1 LLPAATCAELPHLV
15 LFTSTFTAPGLLFAG
30 STNIRKMGKKK
41 TPEEK
46 AARALENGFDDS
58 DDDMDDSLVL
68 KEVLDYTEETYTE
81 QMDMWRV

>member
-1 LLPAATCAELPHLV
+1 
-15 LFTSTFTAPGLLFAG
+15 
-30 STNIRKMGKKK
+30 MGKKE

>member
-1 LLPAATCAELPHLV
+1 
-15 LFTSTFTAPGLLFAG
+15 
-30 STNIRKMGKKK
+30 MGKKK